1 MAVLESACKV
11 RSSDY
16 TGVIGRQEAKPKAK
30 KGHTMN
36 IKTIIETLE
45 NQGFYE
51 VDSLDVMGCDVE
63 EIEAARGVVT
73 VEPEYNFDSTRE
85 DGQVTDMVTVDG
97 RRFARSHD
105 LAADLPMTWQER
117 RRNEQLWQLFAA
129 SLGGRLVLA

>member
-1 MAVLESACKV
+1 
-11 RSSDY
+11 
-16 TGVIGRQEAKPKAK
+16 
-30 KGHTMN
+30 MN

-51 VDSLDVMGCDVE
+51 VDSLETMGCDDE
-63 EIEAARGVVT
+63 EIEAARGKVT
-73 VEPEYNFDSTRE
+73 VEPEYDLDRTRE

-117 RRNEQLWQLFAA
+117 RRNEQMWQLFAA